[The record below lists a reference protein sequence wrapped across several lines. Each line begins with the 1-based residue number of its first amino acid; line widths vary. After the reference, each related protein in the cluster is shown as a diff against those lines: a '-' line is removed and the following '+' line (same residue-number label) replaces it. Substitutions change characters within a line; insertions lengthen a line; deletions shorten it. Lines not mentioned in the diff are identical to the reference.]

1 MLGMFGRRNGDLV
14 PAGGVVGVQVGRGSS
29 RPQALSTPGLQ
40 GPEDWDRRLS
50 HVCAQ
55 NHYASHGL
63 PRGLHLA
70 VEAQL
75 SPMEVLG
82 GL

>member
-50 HVCAQ
+50 HVWTSSKDISLCSEPLCQ
-55 NHYASHGL
+55 SWPPSGT
-63 PRGLHLA
+63 PPGC
-70 VEAQL
+70 
-75 SPMEVLG
+75 G
-82 GL
+82 GPA